1 MNNSSQQASCSITS
15 SDTIDIS
22 GIIAQDIS
30 TILSDTITIT
40 GSSYTSDTI
49 VLDLSNTGAANTSFG
64 YTSGTI
70 STGISNVAIGQL
82 HPSDISFTWKS
93 PEEFIDAFPDWERV
107 EKMCR
112 EYPGLKIA
120 LEKFKTTYNLVKDDY
135 DTPKD
140 KRIKP

>member
-1 MNNSSQQASCSITS
+1 MNNSSQQANCSITS
-15 SDTIDIS
+15 SSIDTID
-22 GIIAQDIS
+22 
-30 TILSDTITIT
+30 LSCLDTITIT
-40 GSSYTSDTI
+40 DTGSSYTGDTI
-49 VLDLSNTGAANTSFG
+49 VLDLSASGANNTFIGYSATTVTS
-64 YTSGTI
+64 
-70 STGISNVAIGQL
+70 GISNVAIGQL
-82 HPSDISFTWKS
+82 TSSDISFTWKS

-107 EKMCR
+107 EKMCQ

>member
-1 MNNSSQQASCSITS
+1 MNNSSQQANCSITS
-15 SDTIDIS
+15 SSIDTID
-22 GIIAQDIS
+22 
-30 TILSDTITIT
+30 LSCLDTITIT
-40 GSSYTSDTI
+40 DTGSSYTGDTI
-49 VLDLSNTGAANTSFG
+49 VLDLSAGGANNTFIGYSATTVTS
-64 YTSGTI
+64 
-70 STGISNVAIGQL
+70 GISNVAIGQL
-82 HPSDISFTWKS
+82 TSSDISFTWKS

-107 EKMCR
+107 EKMCQ